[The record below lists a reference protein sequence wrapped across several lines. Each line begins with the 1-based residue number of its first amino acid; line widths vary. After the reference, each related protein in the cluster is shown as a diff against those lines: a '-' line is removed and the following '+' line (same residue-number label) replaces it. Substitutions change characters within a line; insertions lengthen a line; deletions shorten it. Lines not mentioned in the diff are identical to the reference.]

1 GVAVAF
7 RMTVLAGSVV
17 VVAIAFSPLYARR
30 LRLAGSAR
38 LGMLLVVAAIGLAS
52 GAAAS
57 GWAFP
62 RDELF
67 LALFAALLAG
77 GLLTRGAAPGG
88 GRGEDAEGDPPWWPE
103 FEADFGRYVRSRRRP
118 LTRR

>member
-1 GVAVAF
+1 
-7 RMTVLAGSVV
+7 MTVLAGFVV
-17 VVAIAFSPLYARR
+17 VAAIAFSPLYVRR
-30 LRLAGSAR
+30 LRLGGSVR

-57 GWAFP
+57 GWSFP

-67 LALFAALLAG
+67 LVLFAALLVGA
-77 GLLTRGAAPGG
+77 LLILGDDPGDEPA
-88 GRGEDAEGDPPWWPE
+88 EDADGDPPWWPE

-118 LTRR
+118 LIRR